1 MDKQRIRVVNPNGGW
16 LGTEYYINGQKINGV
31 KSVDFRVAVDEV
43 PIFQFETMGMPDID
57 MKGDVKFS
65 FTPET
70 VQEAAI
76 VLRDEFMHNLESRQA
91 LIASIES
98 VLREESSEYLVNG
111 LAKKIADRI
120 IGMGRE

>member
-1 MDKQRIRVVNPNGGW
+1 MEWPSVKVVNAGNGPI
-16 LGTEYYINGQKINGV
+16 GTECYIDNQKIRNV
-31 KSVDFRVAVDEV
+31 RSIAFHVSVDEIPTFE
-43 PIFQFETMGMPDID
+43 FETEGLPDID
-57 MKGDVKFS
+57 MGGKVLFS

-120 IGMGRE
+120 VGREGR